1 MVTSEM
7 NKFIETNLRMLGLNK
22 SYKGF
27 NYLICAVN
35 LVLEDSDILTYICK
49 GLYVE
54 IALQYDT
61 SVASVERNIRTA
73 RKVIWNNGDKITL
86 NSIFGSM
93 YQQSMPGNAV
103 FIDKLTYYIKTLSE
117 E

>member
-1 MVTSEM
+1 MVASDT
-7 NKFIETNLRMLGLNK
+7 NKFIETTLRILGLNK

-73 RKVIWNNGDKITL
+73 RKVIWNNGDKNTL

-93 YQQSMPGNAV
+93 YHQSMPSNAV
-103 FIDKLTYYIKTLSE
+103 FIDKLAYYIKTLSE